1 MPVGFAEVSLIAP
14 ATGEQLLGLILREV
28 KTCKELRSLVDEQS
42 RKGVAIYTTSCA
54 RCAAKCDT
62 L

>member
-28 KTCKELRSLVDEQS
+28 KTCKELRS
-42 RKGVAIYTTSCA
+42 C
-54 RCAAKCDT
+54 
-62 L
+62 